1 MQENILKM
9 LLKENHKISNSLK
22 IDSTARFYIEV
33 NEQDELIDLY
43 KFININEIKYL
54 VLGEGTNLVPPDFF
68 DGIAIKPNFNDVLY
82 DSNYQVKIK
91 IKICH

>member
-9 LLKENHKISNSLK
+9 LLKENHKVSNSLK

-43 KFININEIKYL
+43 KFINKNEIKYL
-54 VLGEGTNLVPPDFF
+54 VLGEGTNLVLLAHQLI
-68 DGIAIKPNFNDVLY
+68 GIN
-82 DSNYQVKIK
+82 
-91 IKICH
+91 